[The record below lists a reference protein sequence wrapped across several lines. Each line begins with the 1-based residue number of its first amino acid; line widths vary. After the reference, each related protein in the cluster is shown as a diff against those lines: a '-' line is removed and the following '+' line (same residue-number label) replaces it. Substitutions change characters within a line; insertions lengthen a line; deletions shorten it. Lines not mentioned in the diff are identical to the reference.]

1 MTKEDVQNV
10 VNVVIDVHMSQ
21 ASEQIFDLCRS
32 SGDVSPEAF
41 VAINKAVDTVK
52 HLLAQE
58 ISINLKLYSR

>member
-21 ASEQIFDLCRS
+21 ANEQIFDICKS
-32 SGDVSPEAF
+32 SGDISPEAF
-41 VAINKAVDTVK
+41 VAINKATDNIK
-52 HLLAQE
+52 YLLAQE